1 MPRPY
6 RWSTSR
12 ILKVLQHRLFLFLP
26 VATFAFFAPAPAQ
39 AEPQGLDAVGY
50 YVTQIPPSRDDT
62 SYQVCGEGVY
72 PNINWTWDWAE
83 NHFGNCGWDQF
94 MIHYTGYITIP
105 EGVSSVRFAVASDD
119 GGLVNIDDTEFG
131 VWWDQGCMITY
142 DERREWTTG
151 EALPLDAWFYEN
163 GGGTCFML
171 FWQFDSDSADWNIVP
186 PEAFSTEPP
195 VTTTTTSTTV
205 EETTTTQST
214 VVETSTTEPPV
225 ESTTTIPPTTL
236 ESTTTVPET
245 TSTTV
250 IETTTTIVETTTTI
264 PETTTTW
271 IDPPQTT
278 TTAPTT
284 TVSDT
289 STTVD
294 VSTTSEP
301 STSVPSTTDSTPPTT
316 QPSKNASDKVK
327 KAFEEQ
333 VNVFDGTHDDYVPS
347 GSTVTVAQ
355 RRAIVAA
362 TTVLFI
368 LPIPIPT
375 SSTSGASSGR
385 KKD

>member
-1 MPRPY
+1 MPRPR

-12 ILKVLQHRLFLFLP
+12 VLKVLQHRLFLFLP
-26 VATFAFFAPAPAQ
+26 VATFAFFAPEPAEAQ
-39 AEPQGLDAVGY
+39 PQGLNATGY
-50 YVTQIPPSRDDT
+50 YITQIPPNQSDT
-62 SYQVCGEGVY
+62 EYQVCGSGVY
-72 PNINWTWDWAE
+72 PNINWTWVWAE

-94 MIHYTGYITIP
+94 MLHYTGYIIIP
-105 EGVSSVRFAVASDD
+105 EGVTSVRFAVASDD
-119 GGLVNIDDTEFG
+119 GGMVNINGTSFG

-142 DERREWTTG
+142 DERREWPVNQ
-151 EALPLDAWFYEN
+151 ALPLDAWFYEN

-186 PEAFSTEPP
+186 PEAFSMEPP

-245 TSTTV
+245 TSTT
-250 IETTTTIVETTTTI
+250 TTTIVETTTTV

-271 IDPPQTT
+271 LPTT
-278 TTAPTT
+278 TIAPTT
-284 TVSDT
+284 TVLET
-289 STTVD
+289 TTTVD
-294 VSTTSEP
+294 VSTT
-301 STSVPSTTDSTPPTT
+301 TTTTLPPTTESTPQTT
-316 QPSKNASDKVK
+316 QPSKNASEEVK

-333 VNVFDGTHDDYVPS
+333 VNVFDGKHDDYVPS

-362 TTVLFI
+362 TTVLFV
-368 LPIPIPT
+368 LPIPVPT
-375 SSTSGASSGR
+375 SSTSGSTSGR
-385 KKD
+385 KKE